1 MVYLSWQIGNNY
13 MRKSQDLNIQE
24 LLNLRTEFENITQS
38 FSMVDSGSSIN
49 ILEWFVKDGHKSNS
63 LRKNYDRAKEIA
75 TIILGEV
82 TDGSKKIRK
91 GF

>member
-1 MVYLSWQIGNNY
+1 MSSTV
-13 MRKSQDLNIQE
+13 DA
-24 LLNLRTEFENITQS
+24 

>member
-1 MVYLSWQIGNNY
+1 
-13 MRKSQDLNIQE
+13 
-24 LLNLRTEFENITQS
+24 
-38 FSMVDSGSSIN
+38 MVDSGSSIN

-82 TDGSKKIRK
+82 NDGSKKVTKR
-91 GF
+91 F

>member
-1 MVYLSWQIGNNY
+1 

-82 TDGSKKIRK
+82 NDGSKKVTKR
-91 GF
+91 F

>member
-1 MVYLSWQIGNNY
+1 

-63 LRKNYDRAKEIA
+63 LRKGYNRAKEIA

-82 TDGSKKIRK
+82 NNGSKKVTK
-91 GF
+91 GFEVQ

>member
-1 MVYLSWQIGNNY
+1 

>member
-1 MVYLSWQIGNNY
+1 

-63 LRKNYDRAKEIA
+63 LRKGYDRAKEIA

-82 TDGSKKIRK
+82 NDGSKKVTKR
-91 GF
+91 F